1 MNTNTELFNV
11 ILQHEQSLSAWGQV
25 GITLACL
32 FGFCAVALLACSI
45 ACYRSNEL
53 SPTTLFVAVWTC
65 LFAVAFGFVVG
76 AHSKPSDE
84 YVSRT
89 AEFLETWSKSPTS
102 VIGRN
107 LDGSQVQLTYFTPV
121 SLLNKSVTDPHF
133 LYIDN
138 DLAVKLSHLKII
150 KEWQDSVPRPEMR
163 GDLSMGTFTN
173 TALPSIPNS
182 PSF

>member
-1 MNTNTELFNV
+1 
-11 ILQHEQSLSAWGQV
+11 
-25 GITLACL
+25 
-32 FGFCAVALLACSI
+32 
-45 ACYRSNEL
+45 
-53 SPTTLFVAVWTC
+53 
-65 LFAVAFGFVVG
+65 
-76 AHSKPSDE
+76 
-84 YVSRT
+84 
-89 AEFLETWSKSPTS
+89 
-102 VIGRN
+102 
-107 LDGSQVQLTYFTPV
+107 
-121 SLLNKSVTDPHF
+121 VTDPHF